1 GAPAMIFKIL
11 LIIISL
17 TFTYTQKANAA
28 DFKQIDYLKMLINHP
43 FYNNYDPETG
53 RFKNTKSEIIPIEQ
67 LYEKEK
73 HIINRITELENEK
86 AMMVK
91 NSLIFSIDKSQ
102 NNTWEKIANIDLEIS
117 QLTSQLNDLNDVL
130 ENGGIPYESE
140 IFKVISQITSEIKR
154 EYSKD
159 VSSNT
164 VILNKLPLYRK
175 GSTAPNIDN
184 FNSGYFDFLKM
195 NNECSLNNYIKFES
209 TIGLLFKSSAE
220 SVIYSKGEYEK

>member
-1 GAPAMIFKIL
+1 MIFKIL

-28 DFKQIDYLKMLINHP
+28 DFKQIDYLKMLMNHP
-43 FYNNYDPETG
+43 IYKDYDPQTG
-53 RFKNTKSEIIPIEQ
+53 RFKNTKSEIKPIEQ

-73 HIINRITELENEK
+73 KIIDKITELNNEK
-86 AMMVK
+86 AKMVQD
-91 NSLIFSIDKSQ
+91 SLITSIDKHQDNSWQ
-102 NNTWEKIANIDLEIS
+102 KIAKIDLEIS
-117 QLTSQLNDLNDVL
+117 QLNSQLNELNDVL

-184 FNSGYFDFLKM
+184 YNSGYFNFLKM
-195 NNECSLNNYIKFES
+195 NNEHSLYNYIKYES
-209 TIGLLFKSSAE
+209 TIGLLFKNTAE
-220 SVIYSKGEYEK
+220 SIIYSKGEYEK